1 MGKECAMSPFETY
14 TSRKGEVPCGDRDLY
29 AFLTDMR
36 NFKTVLQS
44 EDIISNWE
52 ATQDK
57 CSFKIEKAGKISI
70 TRGEA
75 LAHSMITYIAE
86 TFFTDTISIKVMI
99 EYITNS
105 RSVLY
110 ITAGLNMT
118 PLVKMFI
125 GDSAGMYMNN
135 IIDAIVSYDGFGKIR
150 GCNQSL

>member
-44 EDIISNWE
+44 EDIISDWE